1 MANFFTLQR
10 DPQEGVSIGASNQV
24 GLIGDVYRAEPTD
37 NGIVSV
43 ISNMRFTGSDL
54 TTYQKSRIPFCLLN
68 EYELLTNSA
77 VSSLLY
83 TLQGSIGS
91 GDLKSLGG
99 VFSNISGGLSDATS
113 SVKKLINPSGGAAG
127 DLGSFQNPGVI
138 AKAAAAGEKAGKL
151 ISDFTTQ
158 LAGVLQ
164 SGINSVQD
172 ILNTSSKQTGSI
184 KPYQNLY
191 VTKPTGFHYT
201 FPYYGNRK
209 KDITSQFSV
218 SEAGLINNP
227 IINKGSEFL
236 ISAVEKF
243 AQIALFTS
251 PGVYIE
257 RPKFYN
263 LSDSGPAYD
272 INFSLINTFDVK
284 DIQRHYDFLF
294 LLTFQNLPYR
304 KDLARV
310 KLPRIYSFILPGE
323 IFLPYVYISKMA
335 INFEGNRR
343 IIRLTHPR
351 GTVVDTIVP
360 DIYNVTLTVTSLNP
374 DAGNFMVSDKLLNIR
389 SFFVDDVP
397 LAQPGTILPAQI
409 VGSVPPNAA

>member
-10 DPQEGVSIGASNQV
+10 DPQEGVSIGTSNQV

-43 ISNMRFTGSDL
+43 INNMRFTGSDL

-99 VFSNISGGLSDATS
+99 VVGNISGGLSDATS
-113 SVKKLINPSGGAAG
+113 SVKKLINPAGGAAG
-127 DLGSFQNPGVI
+127 DLSSFQNPGGI
-138 AKAAAAGEKAGKL
+138 AKATTTGEKAGKL

-164 SGINSVQD
+164 SSINSVQD

-201 FPYYGNRK
+201 FPYYGDTK

-218 SEAGLINNP
+218 SEAGLLNNP

-243 AQIALFTS
+243 AQVALFTS

-389 SFFVDDVP
+389 SFFVGDEPIV
-397 LAQPGTILPAQI
+397 QPGTILPAQI